1 MCVCKCSSA
10 AVKLCFFRTTRS
22 DKNNKLS
29 FRWSSS
35 YRDNIAELAT
45 ASREYSRSSALK
57 HLVSEDT
64 AEEEPGISHK
74 WREVLGALLVWN
86 NDSVQTC
93 LCVEASPGLTQKVF
107 FNLVSPAKLKCT
119 LLCLYLWSV
128 ELLPQ
133 RKHSWKR
140 RFFHF
145 FLLSQLKQLKS
156 VPKGSDRKP
165 IPGSFLPFCIFYNWK
180 MEMRVITML
189 CLCSGSQAKV
199 KYLSYN
205 IKKGSLVQ
213 PECSLCLQP
222 GDESCLRQPWNLFD
236 TLQESPNKG

>member
-1 MCVCKCSSA
+1 MTRCRHVCAWKLHLVWHRKYFSISSLQRSSNVHCCVCTCDLSSCR
-10 AVKLCFFRTTRS
+10 LRE
-22 DKNNKLS
+22 
-29 FRWSSS
+29 
-35 YRDNIAELAT
+35 NI
-45 ASREYSRSSALK
+45 
-57 HLVSEDT
+57 
-64 AEEEPGISHK
+64 
-74 WREVLGALLVWN
+74 LGK
-86 NDSVQTC
+86 D
-93 LCVEASPGLTQKVF
+93 VF
-107 FNLVSPAKLKCT
+107 FI
-119 LLCLYLWSV
+119 
-128 ELLPQ
+128 
-133 RKHSWKR
+133 
-140 RFFHF
+140 F

-156 VPKGSDRKP
+156 VPKGSGRKP